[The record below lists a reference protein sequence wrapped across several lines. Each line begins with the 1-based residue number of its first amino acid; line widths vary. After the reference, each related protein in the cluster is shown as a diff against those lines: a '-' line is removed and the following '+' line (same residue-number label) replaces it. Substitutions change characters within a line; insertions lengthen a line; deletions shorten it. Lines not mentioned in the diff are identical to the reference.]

1 MVYDPISLL
10 SENDWAIINK
20 IAAAPL
26 CSTQKVQW
34 CETCSVTKKVRS
46 ILQCI
51 RSINTI
57 RFFIIF

>member
-34 CETCSVTKKVRS
+34 CETYSVTKK
-46 ILQCI
+46 
-51 RSINTI
+51 
-57 RFFIIF
+57 

>member
-26 CSTQKVQW
+26 CGTQKVQW
-34 CETCSVTKKVRS
+34 CETYTVTVKSKIYSTVHP
-46 ILQCI
+46 LYQY
-51 RSINTI
+51 NT
-57 RFFIIF
+57 FFL

>member
-26 CSTQKVQW
+26 CGTPKSTIMW
-34 CETCSVTKKVRS
+34 NIYCDCKK
-46 ILQCI
+46 
-51 RSINTI
+51 
-57 RFFIIF
+57 